1 MTQVVYGQKGYLDSS
16 MSVRAAEA
24 YEQGEMPISR
34 WTKTAIIHAVKDYC
48 FDFDLAY
55 DPDIEKKTKA
65 ELAKEF
71 LEYKSWHHSSRTAR
85 EVEFFG
91 LNEDAVC
98 RSFEQMSEEQI
109 IERDRQM
116 ADERAALEA
125 RLQSMQS
132 REKEFEKK
140 FECDPSSVLAYEAIH
155 PEMCERFISRRKNTE
170 MIKYRLPTEAVKAGM
185 KEEQVCPVAH
195 ASQSRVAYFHVFMQ
209 GTGKKRHWENVDFEA
224 LTEKFDK
231 AAEKGKRA
239 KMQPKARLDAKK
251 TCVDEAMRVMREQTD
266 NSGDKAKCARITDI
280 SHNFSMR
287 PKDESLTHD
296 GENTNR

>member
-1 MTQVVYGQKGYLDSS
+1 MTQVVYGQKGYLGSS

-34 WTKTAIIHAVKDYC
+34 WTKTAIIQAVKDYC

-98 RSFEQMSEEQI
+98 RSFEPMSQEQV